1 MVLKGGDNMKD
12 KIANRPDQDS
22 NGDIVLEDKMI
33 VDNPSHDLDVE
44 NVYNDNGKLVIQ
56 DITTLKN
63 QIRRNV
69 LEIQESVAVATTSH
83 EMAGNVASETNKK
96 AMNDAIDL
104 ALANINN
111 LCAAILSDLK

>member
-1 MVLKGGDNMKD
+1 MKD

-56 DITTLKN
+56 DITALKN

-69 LEIQESVAVATTSH
+69 LEIQESVAIATTSH
-83 EMAGNVASETNKK
+83 EMLGNVAGEANKK
-96 AMNDAIDL
+96 AMNNSIEIALQNIHDL
-104 ALANINN
+104 TKV
-111 LCAAILSDLK
+111 ILNDLK

>member
-1 MVLKGGDNMKD
+1 MKD

-33 VDNPSHDLDVE
+33 VDNPSHDFDE
-44 NVYNDNGKLVIQ
+44 NVYNCDGKLVIQ
-56 DITTLKN
+56 NITTLKN

-69 LEIQESVAVATTSH
+69 FEIQESVAVATTSH

-96 AMNDAIDL
+96 AMNDAINL

-111 LCAAILSDLK
+111 LCTAILNDLK